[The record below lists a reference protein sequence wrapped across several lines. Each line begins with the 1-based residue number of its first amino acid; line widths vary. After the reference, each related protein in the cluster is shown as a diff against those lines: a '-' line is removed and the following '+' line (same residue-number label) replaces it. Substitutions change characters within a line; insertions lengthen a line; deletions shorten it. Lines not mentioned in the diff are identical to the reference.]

1 MTLGCLF
8 SIEKYDGLS
17 KSVGFAEELRHFTD
31 QNDKVNEENG
41 AICLVSMFLFRVMV
55 LKLSKK
61 DIFCD
66 FVVTSVRNLSLLKQ
80 FTYMHPKGPVMHFH
94 KVALFIMS

>member
-1 MTLGCLF
+1 MSL

-17 KSVGFAEELRHFTD
+17 KSVGFVQELRHFTD
-31 QNDKVNEENG
+31 QNEENG